1 MKHWHRRLL
10 QVGLAA
16 AVVLCLAWFAAQSW
30 LGSADFRVRVESA
43 ASAQAGVPVRLG
55 RVALDVWPVPGVAL
69 EKVRIETQ
77 PAITVERV
85 EARAQ
90 LAALVAGRLML
101 SSLRVERADISQA
114 GWDDLSARR
123 SKKPDAQAVD
133 AESGALVLP
142 GRLVVDHLTWRPL
155 GGPPIELGAD
165 VRIGPEGLPD
175 TLSLKMLGGQFL
187 GADVR
192 LARRELTWDVDA
204 NYAGGRIRGDITL
217 DKRPATGATLAV
229 TGRLATE
236 GLQLGVLTRQRLTG
250 LLSAQ
255 TTLGWRSGQAGPALN
270 ALQTQSTFTVRNA
283 VLSGIDLARAV
294 KTVGLS
300 RGGETRL
307 DTLAGQVGTRGRAVN
322 FNQLVASSGALSAN
336 GQVALSPSQALRGR
350 VVVHLGPAALGQ
362 AVGVPLVVGGT
373 LDAPALTLTR
383 SALLG
388 AAIGTMVMPGVGTGA
403 GASMG
408 DKIGDKLQDL
418 FGK

>member
-1 MKHWHRRLL
+1 MKHWHRRWL
-10 QVGLAA
+10 QAGLAA
-16 AVVLCLAWFAAQSW
+16 AVVVCMAWFAARFW
-30 LGSADFRVRVESA
+30 LGSADFRGRVESA

-55 RVALDVWPVPGVAL
+55 RVALDAWPVPGVAL

-77 PAITVERV
+77 PAITVERI

-90 LAALVAGRLML
+90 LSALVSGRLVL
-101 SSLRVERADISQA
+101 SSLRVERADVTQA
-114 GWDDLSARR
+114 GWDDLSERR
-123 SKKPDAQAVD
+123 SKKPGPQAADAGSA
-133 AESGALVLP
+133 ALVLP
-142 GRLVVDHLTWRPL
+142 AQLVVDHLTWRPL
-155 GGPPIELGAD
+155 DGAPMELGAD
-165 VRIGPEGLPD
+165 VSIGPEGLPD
-175 TLSLKMLGGQFL
+175 TLSLKMLGRQFL
-187 GADVR
+187 GADIR
-192 LARRELTWDVDA
+192 LARRALTWDVDA
-204 NYAGGRIRGDITL
+204 DYAGGRIQGDITL
-217 DKRPATGATLAV
+217 DKRPTEGAVVAV
-229 TGRLATE
+229 TGRLSTE
-236 GLQLGVLTRQRLTG
+236 GLQLGIVTRQRLTG

-255 TTLGWRSGQAGPALN
+255 TTLGWRSGQPGPALN